1 MRSTRFRS
9 GFWRLCEL
17 RRRFAECSTEYRY
30 AVELIS
36 KPQVWRDPQAGCRDV
51 HGWTINQSGK
61 FMGALNIWHVL
72 IFAAI
77 VLLLF
82 AGQNKISDSMGLQR
96 GLGTVGK

>member
-1 MRSTRFRS
+1 
-9 GFWRLCEL
+9 
-17 RRRFAECSTEYRY
+17 
-30 AVELIS
+30 
-36 KPQVWRDPQAGCRDV
+36 
-51 HGWTINQSGK
+51 
-61 FMGALNIWHVL
+61 MGALNIWHVL